1 MNNEMV
7 IHAGGM
13 QMSAVAA
20 QWVVA
25 FGAAESGGLGP
36 MADLVPPL
44 GAAQFRQE
52 LRLGQQLKEWNWI
65 KSSIGFVGFAT
76 GTGWLRFGRSGAVQR
91 WWKRHRWSRARGCDH
106 RAGARCRGCKE
117 PDRSGAPTPTLALAH
132 RRRRA
137 AATAAART
145 SCLVTS
151 RWNEPHPRGTP
162 PLLHLPSI
170 FIMVPLLRQYFSSSN
185 RHSLIGVIN

>member
-44 GAAQFRQE
+44 GAA
-52 LRLGQQLKEWNWI
+52 
-65 KSSIGFVGFAT
+65 
-76 GTGWLRFGRSGAVQR
+76 
-91 WWKRHRWSRARGCDH
+91 
-106 RAGARCRGCKE
+106 
-117 PDRSGAPTPTLALAH
+117 
-132 RRRRA
+132 
-137 AATAAART
+137 
-145 SCLVTS
+145 
-151 RWNEPHPRGTP
+151 
-162 PLLHLPSI
+162 
-170 FIMVPLLRQYFSSSN
+170 
-185 RHSLIGVIN
+185 